1 MDILRVRTIL
11 NQNQINK
18 KEEAYNLAVEK
29 YHKKLEEE
37 ESETVQDVSI
47 FTRGLKFIAYAA
59 LGLTLF
65 LAIKTLVGSPD
76 NETYLSNRDTFYQI
90 GFACTIIYFIAA
102 YWAMHRLSLIH
113 I

>member
-1 MDILRVRTIL
+1 M

-29 YHKKLEEE
+29 YHKILEEE
-37 ESETVQDVSI
+37 ETETVQNVSI
-47 FTRGLKFIAYAA
+47 FTRGIKFIGCSV

-65 LAIKTLVGSPD
+65 LAIKTLVASPD
-76 NETYLSNRDTFYQI
+76 EATYISNKIIFYQV

-102 YWAMHRLSLIH
+102 YWAKYSEKSLNVK
-113 I
+113 

>member
-1 MDILRVRTIL
+1 MDILRVRIIL

-37 ESETVQDVSI
+37 SDTVQDVSI
-47 FTRGLKFIAYAA
+47 FTRGIKFIGYSV

-65 LAIKTLVGSPD
+65 LAIKTLVASPD
-76 NETYLSNRDTFYQI
+76 EATYI
-90 GFACTIIYFIAA
+90 
-102 YWAMHRLSLIH
+102 
-113 I
+113 